1 MRSSACC
8 CPGRLPSKRPTE
20 SSTTFCARP
29 TSPSRVC
36 SNFCSNR
43 PASQRIVVRR
53 RRHKRG
59 NFQFVVR
66 RGASQ
71 VRAPCDGAQTG
82 TTREAHS
89 RIESRRDQPPDVS
102 SIEASGSAGRRCPAC
117 GRSGSRNSLTEP
129 SRYAGSCG
137 NTRNQIAAA
146 LLASEA
152 ELLVSPPRGARIW
165 PALTTGRAYYR

>member
-29 TSPSRVC
+29 TSPSRVLQQPVQQ
-36 SNFCSNR
+36 
-43 PASQRIVVRR
+43 PACISAHCGASPAAQARKFPV
-53 RRHKRG
+53 
-59 NFQFVVR
+59 
-66 RGASQ
+66 RGASWC
-71 VRAPCDGAQTG
+71 VASACAMRWRADRNDAGSAFTDRVP
-82 TTREAHS
+82 S
-89 RIESRRDQPPDVS
+89 RPAPDAS
-102 SIEASGSAGRRCPAC
+102 SLASAGRRCPAC

-165 PALTTGRAYYR
+165 PALTTGRACYR